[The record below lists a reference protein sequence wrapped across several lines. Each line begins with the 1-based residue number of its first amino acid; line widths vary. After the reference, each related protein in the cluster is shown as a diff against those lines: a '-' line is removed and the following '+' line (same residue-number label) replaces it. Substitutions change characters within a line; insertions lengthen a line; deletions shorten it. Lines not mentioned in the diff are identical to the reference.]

1 MSCVFPP
8 FPIYLLYRRCR
19 AEYERKE
26 KLTMINKINPE
37 IAAHNIATAFC
48 ECQIQKLPESAFIPG
63 DIEHSGKAAKEIM
76 QLYANIYDFV
86 FEAALQ
92 ENEWS
97 TDEE

>member
-1 MSCVFPP
+1 
-8 FPIYLLYRRCR
+8 
-19 AEYERKE
+19 
-26 KLTMINKINPE
+26 MINKINPE

-86 FEAALQ
+86 FEAVLQ
-92 ENEWS
+92 ENS
-97 TDEE
+97 AFVFLPGFTAGLKDIFPGTAGFVNTFFTLL